1 MWLLEEKA
9 NEKKIRD
16 KVSIEYW
23 IPGEAMFGIPK
34 YSKMLTELA
43 DERGIVRNFKKQLV
57 SVNSDHKSAVFYD
70 PSTQQQITTN
80 FDILHIVP
88 PMYTPSCLHSS
99 PLANAAGYVE
109 VNKFTLQSTKY
120 SNVFALGDCIS
131 APNGKTAAAITS
143 QGPILVSNLEK
154 VINGAKEN
162 DLLMTGKGY
171 DGYTSCPLVINKSEV
186 ILAEFGYDGKIL
198 ETFSKE
204 TGQFPYSLMGQ
215 EGKLQRKF
223 FYWMKEQMFPAVYWN
238 LWTQGRWFGNSGPFK
253 PDLSAP
259 APAAPAPKGKE

>member
-1 MWLLEEKA
+1 
-9 NEKKIRD
+9 
-16 KVSIEYW
+16 
-23 IPGEAMFGIPK
+23 
-34 YSKMLTELA
+34 
-43 DERGIVRNFKKQLV
+43 
-57 SVNSDHKSAVFYD
+57 VNPDHKSAVFYD
-70 PSTQQQITTN
+70 SVTKEKITTN
-80 FDILHIVP
+80 FDVLHIVP
-88 PMYTPSCLHSS
+88 PMYTPSCLQSS
-99 PLANAAGYVE
+99 PLVNDAGYVE
-109 VNKFTLQSTKY
+109 VDKFTLQSTKY

-154 VINGAKEN
+154 VINGKPMN
-162 DLLMTGKGY
+162 GKGY

-215 EGKLQRKF
+215 EGKLQRRF

-259 APAAPAPKGKE
+259 AAASPKEKV